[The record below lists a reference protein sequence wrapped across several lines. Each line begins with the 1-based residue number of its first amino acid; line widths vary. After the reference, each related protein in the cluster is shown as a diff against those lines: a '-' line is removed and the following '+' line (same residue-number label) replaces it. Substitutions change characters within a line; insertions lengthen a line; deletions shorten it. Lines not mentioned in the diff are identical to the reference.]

1 MALLAAMLMAAAA
14 QSGGLPELLACRGS
28 SVGSMATGS
37 SSTVVTDST
46 GRVVTG
52 RSVDSEV
59 REIGAVMQF
68 RLNGEDPRA
77 NIPRIFAPET
87 AVSKGG
93 WYRVRDLQITEDFVR
108 GRMIFNLM
116 QSSRFEIDRRTGIL
130 TTTDGFQGECQ
141 AVDVNARKF

>member
-1 MALLAAMLMAAAA
+1 MFLAALMMVTNA
-14 QSGGLPELLACRGS
+14 QATDLPDLLACRGS
-28 SVGSMATGS
+28 SVGSVATGS
-37 SSTVVTDST
+37 SSTIVKDSD

-52 RSVDSEV
+52 QSVDSEV
-59 REIGAVMQF
+59 REIGAVIQF
-68 RLNGEDPRA
+68 RLNGEDPRV
-77 NIPRIFAPET
+77 NLPRIFAPET

-116 QSSRFEIDRRTGIL
+116 QSARFDIDRRTGIV

-141 AVDVNARKF
+141 AVEVNQRKF